1 MHTQILLITP
11 YSNAGNPGVDDLC
24 ESSGA
29 VSLVRKKK
37 DVIYNQAAS
46 RESVILGGVMRM
58 ITV

>member
-1 MHTQILLITP
+1 MILLITP

-24 ESSGA
+24 ELSGA
-29 VSLVRKKK
+29 VSLVRKQY

>member
-1 MHTQILLITP
+1 
-11 YSNAGNPGVDDLC
+11 
-24 ESSGA
+24 
-29 VSLVRKKK
+29 VRKKY